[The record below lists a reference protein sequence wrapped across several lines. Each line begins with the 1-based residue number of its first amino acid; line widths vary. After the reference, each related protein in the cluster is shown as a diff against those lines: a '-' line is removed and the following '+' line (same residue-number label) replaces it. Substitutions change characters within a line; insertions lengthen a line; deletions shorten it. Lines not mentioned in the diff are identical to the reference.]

1 MASKHSNNNNNP
13 RYSGTAV
20 TVDPAPVAIDIC
32 FVTRSY
38 HHHQLLRGTVNE
50 RTTSSIQLL
59 LTCRHREFDLRA
71 PAPTMAAVAAVA
83 ANVVRKWNPT
93 TRWAMAHAY
102 GDVRSPSL
110 SSTPFRDPVPLSFAL
125 NTSDKKSRWFY
136 NSKCVQ
142 SALKLISIFPS
153 PRTNRKEESSFFHSF
168 VWTLSNL
175 FNF

>member
-20 TVDPAPVAIDIC
+20 TVDPAPVAIDVC

-38 HHHQLLRGTVNE
+38 HHHQLLRGIVNE

-110 SSTPFRDPVPLSFAL
+110 SSTPFRDPVPLSFPL
-125 NTSDKKSRWFY
+125 NTSDKKKPLILQFKVRSVGIKTYFY
-136 NSKCVQ
+136 LPLSEDKSKGG
-142 SALKLISIFPS
+142 II
-153 PRTNRKEESSFFHSF
+153 FHSF